1 MNPLPDLN
9 TFWPDVFFCAILLLA
24 VIGLT
29 SLFTGAIRWAYNI
42 STKTHQQR
50 LNLEAQRLMLRFC
63 KHPTQQNFNTA
74 WAFIAD
80 SSVWVSD
87 LDQPLVR
94 RFMSMAA
101 TRGIN

>member
-1 MNPLPDLN
+1 MISPPPDPG
-9 TFWPDVFFCAILLLA
+9 TFWLLVIISAVSLA
-24 VIGLT
+24 VFLGWQVWHV
-29 SLFTGAIRWAYNI
+29 SGY
-42 STKTHQQR
+42 TKQQR

-63 KHPTQQNFNTA
+63 KHPTQQNFNMA

-80 SSVWVSD
+80 NSVWVSD

-101 TRGIN
+101 MRGIN